1 MQFNN
6 QKSGTQ
12 GGSQLS
18 ALYPP
23 TKLDGDKS
31 TILGNLEGIG
41 IESFVYDEERGYAKL
56 TVFKEI
62 EGTENKRTY
71 NTIINDFTT
80 SQARY
85 DLNMMFLQDGFL
97 AVQPDADLTPLLA
110 DLQTF
115 EDVVKAFN
123 TVFTLPSQ
131 MSEEAVAKIV
141 FQKAS
146 GDKAQYSLSKI
157 FPSVGLKSNTNIKFK
172 KVGEQWGDVIEFTK
186 GTVVNQTDGM
196 LGNNSFDIAP
206 MSTDLSGLM

>member
-6 QKSGTQ
+6 QKPAGTQ
-12 GGSQLS
+12 GSSPIS

-41 IESFVYDEERGYAKL
+41 VESFVYDEERGYAKL

-62 EGTENKRTY
+62 EGTENKRSY

-97 AVQPDADLTPLLA
+97 SVQPDADLTPLLA
-110 DLQTF
+110 DLETF
-115 EDVVKAFN
+115 KDVVEAFN
-123 TVFTLPSQ
+123 TVFTFPSK
-131 MSEEAVAKIV
+131 MSEDAVAKIV
-141 FQKAS
+141 FQKES

-157 FPSVGLKSNTNIKFK
+157 FPSFGLKSNAGIKFK
-172 KVGEQWGDVIEFTK
+172 KVGEQWGDIIEFTK
-186 GTVVNQTDGM
+186 GNVVNQTDGM
-196 LGNNSFDIAP
+196 LGSSDFSIPVVDQKLP
-206 MSTDLSGLM
+206 F